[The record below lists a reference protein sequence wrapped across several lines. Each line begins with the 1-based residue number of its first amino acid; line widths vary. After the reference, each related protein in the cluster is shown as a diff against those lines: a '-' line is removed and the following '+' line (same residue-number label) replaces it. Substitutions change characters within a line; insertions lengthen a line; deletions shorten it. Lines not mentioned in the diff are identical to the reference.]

1 MKPSKFAR
9 YIWKR
14 QQHNTPVGDLARF
27 INDKKPSLFTEPVE
41 TWDRFFA
48 TFFTTTPSYAD
59 DQPTDLE
66 TQDET
71 KIKPAPRP
79 TADHRSTG
87 QQANGFTEQQL
98 VNPDNIQIPISI
110 YNTYQR
116 IRRMLTARSNYRV
129 NRPPFA
135 AYMWRYRRYTG
146 PTAELARSLYDI
158 EPALFMKEFDD
169 WLLYLQTNDYPD
181 DAIDQLVLAHRRS
194 QRDINDPD
202 YARFVNHRYN
212 VLPPTDD

>member
-41 TWDRFFA
+41 TWDQFFA
-48 TFFTTTPSYAD
+48 TFFTAAPSYAD
-59 DQPTDLE
+59 DQPPDSE

-71 KIKPAPRP
+71 KIKPAPRLTSDQP
-79 TADHRSTG
+79 
-87 QQANGFTEQQL
+87 
-98 VNPDNIQIPISI
+98 PDNVQIPVAV

-146 PTAELARSLYDI
+146 PTAELARSLYDV

-212 VLPPTDD
+212 ILPHTDD

>member
-59 DQPTDLE
+59 DQPTDSE

-71 KIKPAPRP
+71 KIKPAPRL
-79 TADHRSTG
+79 TSD
-87 QQANGFTEQQL
+87 
-98 VNPDNIQIPISI
+98 PDNVQIPIAV

-169 WLLYLQTNDYPD
+169 WLLYLQTNNYPD